1 MTLGTVDVFLSIAAG
16 DPSHVQKLADAL
28 LNSSYNQK
36 VIYLGVVV
44 LGCVSGLAGTF
55 LLFRKRS
62 LLSDTV
68 SHATLPGIAIAF
80 LLLEKATGNGK
91 QMIPL
96 MVGAFVSAW
105 LSMQT
110 VRLVRKYSR
119 IKDDAALAITLTL
132 FYGVGI
138 VLLSVIQQTPTGHSS
153 GLESYLFGMVASM
166 VISDA
171 YVIIGL
177 AVICAVAILLFFKE
191 FSLLC
196 FDSRFAQTQGY
207 PAAGLDVAVMTLAVS
222 VAVVGLQTVGLLLI
236 MALLIIPAV
245 SARFWT
251 NSLPQMLVIAAVIG
265 GGSAFLGAVVSSVFP
280 RVPAG
285 GAIILVA
292 GGLFLLSL
300 MFGSVRGWFTIV
312 MRRFRL
318 QQRLREVQFLRA
330 VFDTLEKQ
338 QQIRLFVGLDFD
350 RSMAMTP
357 VNTDMIVDK
366 RDWTPKV
373 VESTAL
379 RLGRKQLLVHTSDD
393 SVQLTRE
400 GLERAIECA
409 RNHRLTELYLLNYAD
424 VAPQNV
430 HQYVE
435 QIEEVTTPEI
445 ADDLRNIFHQ
455 ELEEHEIPQEPHEI
469 K

>member
-1 MTLGTVDVFLSIAAG
+1 MDVFTTIAAIEAG
-16 DPSHVQKLADAL
+16 YLQKLAEAL
-28 LNSSYNQK
+28 LHSSYNQR
-36 VIYLGVVV
+36 VIYVGVVI

-80 LLLEKATGNGK
+80 LLVETATGKGK
-91 QMIPL
+91 QLLPL
-96 MVGAFVSAW
+96 MVGAFISAW

-110 VRLVRKYSR
+110 VRLIRKYSR

-132 FYGVGI
+132 FYGIGI

-177 AVICAVAILLFFKE
+177 ALICAVAILLFFKE

-207 PAAGLDVAVMTLAVS
+207 PAAGLDVAVMTLAVL

-251 NSLPQMLVIAAVIG
+251 NSLAQMLLIAAVIG
-265 GGSAFLGAVVSSVFP
+265 GAGAFAGAVVSSVFP

-285 GAIILVA
+285 GAIIIAA
-292 GGLFLLSL
+292 GALFLISL

-312 MRRFRL
+312 LRRVRL
-318 QQRLREVQFLRA
+318 HKRLREVQFLRA

-338 QQIRLFVGLDFD
+338 QQIRLFVGHQFD
-350 RSMAMTP
+350 RSLAMTS
-357 VNTDMIVDK
+357 VRMGTIVDK
-366 RDWTPKV
+366 RDWTPKTV
-373 VESTAL
+373 ATTAT
-379 RLGRKQLLVHTSDD
+379 RLGGKQLLLHTGSD
-393 SVQLTRE
+393 SVQLTEE
-400 GLERAIECA
+400 GLERAIDCA

-445 ADDLRNIFHQ
+445 ASDLHSIFQ
-455 ELEEHEIPQEPHEI
+455 DELEAHEIPQEPHEV